1 MIDMFNID
9 NSSDSKQSDSDVN
22 EFNSLD
28 ECIDYTVQQ
37 DMFPIRQMLQGQPK
51 KRKTED
57 IKPIVFIRLNTRY
70 AGKPKPITVKALLDT
85 GGSGCLLT
93 SKFATKL
100 RASPVQEVT
109 TWKTPAGIV
118 STAIMHNCSSLW

>member
-93 SKFATKL
+93 RKFATKV
-100 RASPVQEVT
+100 RT
-109 TWKTPAGIV
+109 
-118 STAIMHNCSSLW
+118 